1 MLHGLTGRRTYGV
14 LPFQHGLGIDEE
26 DGLRVSLRGAVRES
40 VVAPPVGD
48 DVLRVAVCAVPLMS
62 NFTDV
67 DALAAEPGVVV
78 RFVDRAEELVD
89 ADLVVVPGTR
99 GTVRALR
106 WLRERGLADA
116 LARRAAEGRPVL
128 GICGGFQVLGEHIE
142 DDVESREGSVAG
154 LGLLPVRV
162 RFAREKTLARP
173 VGEALG
179 EPVEG
184 YEIHHGVAEVAGG
197 EAFLDGCRVGEMWGT
212 HWHGS
217 LESDG
222 FRRRFLAGWRGRPA
236 PLRPRARTSFAAL
249 REEQLDLLGDLIEEH
264 ADTDALLSLIEKGAP
279 AGLPFIAPGAPV
291 TGGPGTRPRPP
302 RPLPERSFECH
313 HAPRHQGG
321 PVSTPYPFT
330 ALVGQDD
337 LRLALLLNAVSPAVG
352 GVLVRGEKGT
362 AKSTA
367 VRALSALLPEVP
379 VVAGCRFSLRP
390 GRRRPELPR
399 RPARGGRRA
408 ARPARMVELPVGASE
423 DRLVGALDIE
433 RALAEGVK
441 AFEPGLLADAHR
453 GILYVDEVNLL
464 HDHLVDLLLD
474 AAAMGASY
482 VEREGVSVRHAAR
495 FLLVGTMN
503 PEEGELRPQLLDRFG
518 LTVEVAASRETD
530 QRVEVVRRR
539 LAHDDDPE
547 AFAGRWADE
556 EAALRD
562 RVVAA
567 RALLPQVV
575 LGDGALRQIAATCA
589 AFEVDGMRADI
600 VMARTA
606 TALAAWAGRTDVR
619 SEDVRQA
626 ALLALPHRRRRNPFD
641 APGLDEDKLDET
653 LDEAREDDAPEPPG
667 SPEPPEGDD
676 DPDGGPGGGGGQPPA
691 DGGPDSPGLPPQQ
704 SRDQAE
710 DRNQGEGAGQEDA
723 PAPQAPAAGGPGEQ
737 GAVSAAEPFRTRM
750 LSVPGIGEG
759 AAGRRSRARTEHG
772 RTTGSRRPR
781 GALTKLHLAA
791 TVQAAAPHQRARG
804 RSGTGLVVRRDDL
817 RQATREGREGNLVLF
832 VVDASGSM
840 AARQRMSAVKGAV
853 LSLLLDA
860 YQRRDKVGLVTF
872 RGSAAEVALPPTS
885 SVDAAAARLETLPT
899 GGRTPLAAGLLRA
912 HDVLRVER
920 LRDAARRPLLVVV
933 TDGRATGGVEPVAQA
948 GRAARLFAADG
959 VASVVVDCESGYV
972 RLGLAGQLAG
982 ELGGTAVTL
991 DELRADSIAGLV
1003 KDVQGHGNH
1012 SRKAA

>member
-1 MLHGLTGRRTYGV
+1 M
-14 LPFQHGLGIDEE
+14 
-26 DGLRVSLRGAVRES
+26 
-40 VVAPPVGD
+40 
-48 DVLRVAVCAVPLMS
+48 
-62 NFTDV
+62 
-67 DALAAEPGVVV
+67 
-78 RFVDRAEELVD
+78 
-89 ADLVVVPGTR
+89 
-99 GTVRALR
+99 
-106 WLRERGLADA
+106 
-116 LARRAAEGRPVL
+116 
-128 GICGGFQVLGEHIE
+128 
-142 DDVESREGSVAG
+142 
-154 LGLLPVRV
+154 
-162 RFAREKTLARP
+162 
-173 VGEALG
+173 
-179 EPVEG
+179 
-184 YEIHHGVAEVAGG
+184 
-197 EAFLDGCRVGEMWGT
+197 
-212 HWHGS
+212 
-217 LESDG
+217 
-222 FRRRFLAGWRGRPA
+222 
-236 PLRPRARTSFAAL
+236 
-249 REEQLDLLGDLIEEH
+249 
-264 ADTDALLSLIEKGAP
+264 
-279 AGLPFIAPGAPV
+279 
-291 TGGPGTRPRPP
+291 
-302 RPLPERSFECH
+302 
-313 HAPRHQGG
+313 
-321 PVSTPYPFT
+321 STPYPFT

-367 VRALSALLPEVP
+367 VRALSALLPEVD
-379 VVAGCRFSLRP
+379 VVAGCRFSCAP
-390 GRRRPELPR
+390 GAPD
-399 RPARGGRRA
+399 PACPDGPHEAGGGVARA
-408 ARPARMVELPVGASE
+408 ARMVELPVGASE

-518 LTVEVAASRETD
+518 LTVEVAASREPD

-539 LAHDDDPE
+539 LAYDDDPDG
-547 AFAGRWADE
+547 FAGRWAE
-556 EAALRD
+556 EEGVVRARI
-562 RVVAA
+562 VAA
-567 RALLPQVV
+567 RALLPRVR

-606 TALAAWAGRTDVR
+606 TALAAWAGREDVLA
-619 SEDVRQA
+619 EDVRQA

-653 LDEAREDDAPEPPG
+653 LEEFGGDEDPDTDPDP
-667 SPEPPEGDD
+667 
-676 DPDGGPGGGGGQPPA
+676 DPDGDGGGGPDGGGEPPQDSGPEQTGDGGSAAQTEAGDDGQP
-691 DGGPDSPGLPPQQ
+691 
-704 SRDQAE
+704 
-710 DRNQGEGAGQEDA
+710 GAGGA
-723 PAPQAPAAGGPGEQ
+723 GEQ
-737 GAVSAAEPFRTRM
+737 QAVRAGEPFRTKV
-750 LSVPGIGEG
+750 LSVPGLGEG

-772 RTTGSRRPR
+772 RTTGARRPR

-804 RSGTGLVVRRDDL
+804 RSGRGLVVRRDDL

-872 RGSAAEVALPPTS
+872 RGVGAEVALPPTS
-885 SVDAAAARLETLPT
+885 SVDAAAVRLESLPT

-912 HDVLRVER
+912 HEVLRVER
-920 LRDAARRPLLVVV
+920 MRDPARRPLVVVV

-948 GRAARLFAADG
+948 GRAARLFAAEG
-959 VASVVVDCESGYV
+959 HASVVVDCESGPV

-991 DELRADSIAGLV
+991 DDLRADSIAGLV
-1003 KDVQGHGNH
+1003 HDVRESYGSG
-1012 SRKAA
+1012 SVRRVA

>member
-1 MLHGLTGRRTYGV
+1 MTT
-14 LPFQHGLGIDEE
+14 PF
-26 DGLRVSLRGAVRES
+26 
-40 VVAPPVGD
+40 
-48 DVLRVAVCAVPLMS
+48 
-62 NFTDV
+62 
-67 DALAAEPGVVV
+67 
-78 RFVDRAEELVD
+78 
-89 ADLVVVPGTR
+89 
-99 GTVRALR
+99 
-106 WLRERGLADA
+106 
-116 LARRAAEGRPVL
+116 
-128 GICGGFQVLGEHIE
+128 
-142 DDVESREGSVAG
+142 
-154 LGLLPVRV
+154 
-162 RFAREKTLARP
+162 
-173 VGEALG
+173 
-179 EPVEG
+179 
-184 YEIHHGVAEVAGG
+184 
-197 EAFLDGCRVGEMWGT
+197 
-212 HWHGS
+212 
-217 LESDG
+217 
-222 FRRRFLAGWRGRPA
+222 
-236 PLRPRARTSFAAL
+236 
-249 REEQLDLLGDLIEEH
+249 
-264 ADTDALLSLIEKGAP
+264 
-279 AGLPFIAPGAPV
+279 
-291 TGGPGTRPRPP
+291 
-302 RPLPERSFECH
+302 
-313 HAPRHQGG
+313 
-321 PVSTPYPFT
+321 PFT
-330 ALVGQDD
+330 AVVGQDD

-367 VRALSALLPEVP
+367 VRALSALLPEVA
-379 VVAGCRFSLRP
+379 VVPGCRFSCDPAAPDPSCPDGPHEP
-390 GRRRPELPR
+390 GPG
-399 RPARGGRRA
+399 AR
-408 ARPARMVELPVGASE
+408 RPARMVELPVGASE

-518 LTVEVAASRETD
+518 LTVEVAASREPE

-539 LAHDDDPE
+539 LAYDDDPSG
-547 AFAGRWADE
+547 FATRWAE
-556 EAALRD
+556 EESAVRQ
-562 RVVAA
+562 RIVAA
-567 RALLPQVV
+567 RELLPRVR

-606 TALAAWAGRTDVR
+606 TALAAWAGRTDVLA
-619 SEDVRQA
+619 EDVRQA

-653 LDEAREDDAPEPPG
+653 LEQFSGDD
-667 SPEPPEGDD
+667 SEGDE
-676 DPDGGPGGGGGQPPA
+676 DPDPDGPGGGGGQPA
-691 DGGPDSPGLPPQQ
+691 PDSGPQGDGDTAT
-704 SRDQAE
+704 RPEA
-710 DRNQGEGAGQEDA
+710 GEGGE
-723 PAPQAPAAGGPGEQ
+723 PQASGAREQ
-737 GAVSAAEPFRTRM
+737 SAVRAAEPFRTKV

-772 RTTGSRRPR
+772 RTTGARRPR

-804 RSGTGLVVRRDDL
+804 RSGPGLVIRRDDL

-840 AARQRMSAVKGAV
+840 AARQRMGAVKGAV

-872 RGSAAEVALPPTS
+872 RGAAAEVALPPTS
-885 SVDAAAARLETLPT
+885 SVDAAAVRLESLPT

-912 HDVLRVER
+912 HEVLRVER
-920 LRDAARRPLLVVV
+920 LRDPARRALMVVV
-933 TDGRATGGVEPVAQA
+933 TDGRATGGPEPVALA
-948 GRAARLFAADG
+948 GRAARLFAAES
-959 VASVVVDCESGYV
+959 VASVVVDCESGPV

-1003 KDVQGHGNH
+1003 KDVQ
-1012 SRKAA
+1012 RRAA

>member
-1 MLHGLTGRRTYGV
+1 M
-14 LPFQHGLGIDEE
+14 
-26 DGLRVSLRGAVRES
+26 
-40 VVAPPVGD
+40 
-48 DVLRVAVCAVPLMS
+48 
-62 NFTDV
+62 
-67 DALAAEPGVVV
+67 
-78 RFVDRAEELVD
+78 
-89 ADLVVVPGTR
+89 
-99 GTVRALR
+99 
-106 WLRERGLADA
+106 
-116 LARRAAEGRPVL
+116 
-128 GICGGFQVLGEHIE
+128 
-142 DDVESREGSVAG
+142 
-154 LGLLPVRV
+154 
-162 RFAREKTLARP
+162 
-173 VGEALG
+173 
-179 EPVEG
+179 
-184 YEIHHGVAEVAGG
+184 
-197 EAFLDGCRVGEMWGT
+197 
-212 HWHGS
+212 
-217 LESDG
+217 
-222 FRRRFLAGWRGRPA
+222 
-236 PLRPRARTSFAAL
+236 
-249 REEQLDLLGDLIEEH
+249 
-264 ADTDALLSLIEKGAP
+264 
-279 AGLPFIAPGAPV
+279 
-291 TGGPGTRPRPP
+291 
-302 RPLPERSFECH
+302 
-313 HAPRHQGG
+313 
-321 PVSTPYPFT
+321 STPFPFT
-330 ALVGQDD
+330 AVVGQDD

-367 VRALSALLPEVP
+367 VRALSALLPAVD
-379 VVAGCRFSLRP
+379 VVAGCRFSCD
-390 GRRRPELPR
+390 
-399 RPARGGRRA
+399 PAAPDPACPDGPHEAGGDAQRA
-408 ARPARMVELPVGASE
+408 ARMVELPVGASE

-518 LTVEVAASRETD
+518 LTVEVAASREPD

-539 LAHDDDPE
+539 LAYDDNPAE
-547 AFAGRWADE
+547 FSERWAGE
-556 EAALRD
+556 EAAVRQ
-562 RVVAA
+562 RIVAA
-567 RALLPQVV
+567 RELLPSVL
-575 LGDGALRQIAATCA
+575 LGDGVLRQIAATCA

-606 TALAAWAGRTDVR
+606 TALAAWAGRTEVLA
-619 SEDVRQA
+619 EDVRQA

-653 LDEAREDDAPEPPG
+653 LEEFSGE
-667 SPEPPEGDD
+667 SPED
-676 DPDGGPGGGGGQPPA
+676 DPDPDGPGGGGGQPSPQDGQG
-691 DGGPDSPGLPPQQ
+691 DGGAAAQPE
-704 SRDQAE
+704 A
-710 DRNQGEGAGQEDA
+710 GEGGE
-723 PAPQAPAAGGPGEQ
+723 PVGGGGGEQ
-737 GAVSAAEPFRTRM
+737 SAVRASEPFRTKV

-772 RTTGSRRPR
+772 RTTGARRPQ

-804 RSGTGLVVRRDDL
+804 RSGPGLVVRRDDL
-817 RQATREGREGNLVLF
+817 RQASREGREGNLVLF

-853 LSLLLDA
+853 VSLLLDA

-872 RGSAAEVALPPTS
+872 RGTSGDLALPPTS
-885 SVDAAAARLETLPT
+885 SVDAAAARLESLPT
-899 GGRTPLAAGLLRA
+899 GGRTPLAAGLLKA

-920 LRDAARRPLLVVV
+920 LRDPARRALVVVV
-933 TDGRATGGVEPVAQA
+933 TDGRATGGPEPVALA

-959 VASVVVDCESGYV
+959 VASVVVDCESGPV

-1003 KDVQGHGNH
+1003 KDVQ
-1012 SRKAA
+1012 RRAA

>member
-1 MLHGLTGRRTYGV
+1 MTT
-14 LPFQHGLGIDEE
+14 PF
-26 DGLRVSLRGAVRES
+26 
-40 VVAPPVGD
+40 
-48 DVLRVAVCAVPLMS
+48 
-62 NFTDV
+62 
-67 DALAAEPGVVV
+67 
-78 RFVDRAEELVD
+78 
-89 ADLVVVPGTR
+89 
-99 GTVRALR
+99 
-106 WLRERGLADA
+106 
-116 LARRAAEGRPVL
+116 
-128 GICGGFQVLGEHIE
+128 
-142 DDVESREGSVAG
+142 
-154 LGLLPVRV
+154 
-162 RFAREKTLARP
+162 
-173 VGEALG
+173 
-179 EPVEG
+179 
-184 YEIHHGVAEVAGG
+184 
-197 EAFLDGCRVGEMWGT
+197 
-212 HWHGS
+212 
-217 LESDG
+217 
-222 FRRRFLAGWRGRPA
+222 
-236 PLRPRARTSFAAL
+236 
-249 REEQLDLLGDLIEEH
+249 
-264 ADTDALLSLIEKGAP
+264 
-279 AGLPFIAPGAPV
+279 
-291 TGGPGTRPRPP
+291 
-302 RPLPERSFECH
+302 
-313 HAPRHQGG
+313 
-321 PVSTPYPFT
+321 PFT
-330 ALVGQDD
+330 AVVGQDD

-367 VRALSALLPEVP
+367 VRALSALLPEVS
-379 VVAGCRFSLRP
+379 VVAGCRFSCDPAAPDPGCPDGPHEAGTGASRP
-390 GRRRPELPR
+390 S
-399 RPARGGRRA
+399 
-408 ARPARMVELPVGASE
+408 RMVELPVGASE

-482 VEREGVSVRHAAR
+482 VEREGVSVRHASK

-518 LTVEVAASRETD
+518 LTVEVAASREPD

-539 LAHDDDPE
+539 LAYDDDP
-547 AFAGRWADE
+547 AGFAARWADE
-556 EAALRD
+556 ESAVRQ
-562 RVVAA
+562 RIVAA
-567 RALLPQVV
+567 RELLPSVR
-575 LGDGALRQIAATCA
+575 LDDGALRQIAATCA

-606 TALAAWAGRTDVR
+606 VALAAWAGRTDVLA
-619 SEDVRQA
+619 EDVRQA

-653 LDEAREDDAPEPPG
+653 LEEFGGP
-667 SPEPPEGDD
+667 DD
-676 DPDGGPGGGGGQPPA
+676 DPDPDPGPDGPGGGGGQPDPDDA
-691 DGGPDSPGLPPQQ
+691 PQGDGDTAARPE
-704 SRDQAE
+704 A
-710 DRNQGEGAGQEDA
+710 GENGQPRPSGAG
-723 PAPQAPAAGGPGEQ
+723 EQ
-737 GAVSAAEPFRTRM
+737 SPVRASEPFRAKV

-772 RTTGSRRPR
+772 RTTGARRPK

-804 RSGTGLVVRRDDL
+804 RSGPGLVVRRDDL

-912 HDVLRVER
+912 HEVLRVER
-920 LRDAARRPLLVVV
+920 LRDPARRALVVLV
-933 TDGRATGGVEPVAQA
+933 TDGRATGGPEPVALA

-959 VASVVVDCESGYV
+959 VASVVVDCESGPV

-1003 KDVQGHGNH
+1003 KDVQ
-1012 SRKAA
+1012 RRAA